1 MHLFPVRDA
10 HPADQQTAAITG
22 KHGLRGVELKPCVQF
37 VQFAMLE
44 GRAVVVEIAAHPHC
58 RVGVEIALFLTRHA
72 LRAANQDMLVA
83 EGKQVRA
90 FPHIARVVQAIDA
103 ITGDFALTRPLMK
116 VR

>member
-1 MHLFPVRDA
+1 
-10 HPADQQTAAITG
+10 
-22 KHGLRGVELKPCVQF
+22 
-37 VQFAMLE
+37 MLE